1 MDDYKQLTIDK
12 IHDGLRERRFSAK
25 ELAEEALRV
34 SREENDT
41 YGAFL
46 HFAPARALAAAEKVD
61 GDLAAG
67 KPLGPLAGVPV
78 AVKDVITTKGLR
90 TTCASRILENYVA
103 HYDATAVARL
113 ERAGGVIFGKT
124 NCDEFAMGSS
134 NENSGYYPVR
144 NPAAPDRVPGGSSG
158 GSAAAVAGGFAPV
171 SLGTDTGGSIRQPA
185 SFCGVV
191 GVKPTYGRVS
201 RYGLTAFASSLDCIG
216 PFSRTVKDSATL
228 LRVIAGRD
236 PADSTSGGVD
246 VPDYNAALDGN
257 VKGLRLGVPKEYFGS
272 GLDAEV
278 GARIDHGLDVLKKL
292 GCEVSE
298 VSLPHTD
305 YAIASYYL
313 ICTAEASANLARY
326 DGVRY
331 TKRAESADTLGE
343 MYRKTRAAGFGR
355 EVTRRII
362 LGTYVLSSGYYDA
375 YYLKAQKVRSLIASD
390 FKKAFE
396 KVDALITPVSP
407 FPAFKIGEKTAD
419 PLEMYLSDIYTITA
433 SLAGIAGISVPCGA
447 SSEGLPIGMQI
458 LADHFAEPRMLKL
471 ADAFEKAGGFAG

>member
-1 MDDYKQLTIDK
+1 MCTIPP
-12 IHDGLRERRFSAK
+12 RPTAC
-25 ELAEEALRV
+25 LA
-34 SREENDT
+34 
-41 YGAFL
+41 
-46 HFAPARALAAAEKVD
+46 ARAEAQRRRWR
-61 GDLAAG
+61 
-67 KPLGPLAGVPV
+67 
-78 AVKDVITTKGLR
+78 AV
-90 TTCASRILENYVA
+90 
-103 HYDATAVARL
+103 
-113 ERAGGVIFGKT
+113 
-124 NCDEFAMGSS
+124 
-134 NENSGYYPVR
+134 
-144 NPAAPDRVPGGSSG
+144 
-158 GSAAAVAGGFAPV
+158 FAPV

-228 LRVIAGRD
+228 LKVIAGRD

-331 TKRAESADTLGE
+331 TKRAENADTLGE

-375 YYLKAQKVRSLIASD
+375 YYLKAQRVRSLIASD
-390 FKKAFE
+390 FKRAFD

-407 FPAFKIGEKTAD
+407 FPAFKIGEKTRRPARDVSLRHLHHHGQPGGHRRHQRSLRRIKRRAAD
-419 PLEMYLSDIYTITA
+419 RHADLGGPLRRTPHAQTRRCLREGRRLRGLEA
-433 SLAGIAGISVPCGA
+433 IS
-447 SSEGLPIGMQI
+447 
-458 LADHFAEPRMLKL
+458 
-471 ADAFEKAGGFAG
+471 